1 MITELVQ
8 DFGRTLIY
16 LIFSE
21 ILSAAVLGTDPHTAR
36 CRSERLEGATQ
47 SPAGVQDP
55 PPCRRGTSKDTAES
69 DLGAIQKR
77 VRQGPEVALTGGA
90 AFSETS
96 PLLKVD
102 RQCLGMRA
110 EAHARRAQSR
120 IGLRK
125 GAMTGQI
132 IDEWRRRTAS
142 LPRSFRQTIGVYGL
156 VCCVWGSE
164 ECYWQIWSGSPVS
177 RFGRSGVRTSS
188 KRSDRP

>member
-1 MITELVQ
+1 
-8 DFGRTLIY
+8 
-16 LIFSE
+16 
-21 ILSAAVLGTDPHTAR
+21 
-36 CRSERLEGATQ
+36 LEGATQ

-55 PPCRRGTSKDTAES
+55 PPRRRGSSKDTTES

-90 AFSETS
+90 GFSETS

-102 RQCLGMRA
+102 RQCLGVRA

-132 IDEWRRRTAS
+132 IGEWRRRTAS
-142 LPRSFRQTIGVYGL
+142 LPRSFRQTIRRLRVSLLCLGL
-156 VCCVWGSE
+156 LGMLLANLVGFPGQPIRAQWRANVVKE
-164 ECYWQIWSGSPVS
+164 V
-177 RFGRSGVRTSS
+177 
-188 KRSDRP
+188 

>member
-90 AFSETS
+90 AS
-96 PLLKVD
+96 LK
-102 RQCLGMRA
+102 
-110 EAHARRAQSR
+110 H
-120 IGLRK
+120 
-125 GAMTGQI
+125 
-132 IDEWRRRTAS
+132 
-142 LPRSFRQTIGVYGL
+142 PR
-156 VCCVWGSE
+156 C
-164 ECYWQIWSGSPVS
+164 
-177 RFGRSGVRTSS
+177 
-188 KRSDRP
+188 

>member
-21 ILSAAVLGTDPHTAR
+21 ILSAAVLGADPHTAR

-55 PPCRRGTSKDTAES
+55 PPCRRGTSKDTAEI

-90 AFSETS
+90 GFSETS

-102 RQCLGMRA
+102 RQSLGVRA

-132 IDEWRRRTAS
+132 IGEWRRRTAS
-142 LPRSFRQTIGVYGL
+142 LPRSFRQTIRRLRFSLLCLGLRGVLLANL
-156 VCCVWGSE
+156 VGFPGQPIRAQWRANVVKE
-164 ECYWQIWSGSPVS
+164 V
-177 RFGRSGVRTSS
+177 
-188 KRSDRP
+188 